1 MKNEIINGGF
11 IWRDSLDKYQEA
23 LYYKKQAK
31 KPDEGISAR
40 QIKAS
45 ASRRR
50 ETDGLSVGK
59 DKDGST
65 I

>member
-23 LYYKKQAK
+23 QYYQQQAK
-31 KPDEGISAR
+31 KPDSGITAR
-40 QIKAS
+40 QIKVSVSRSRKVDELIIGKGKNGS
-45 ASRRR
+45 A
-50 ETDGLSVGK
+50 
-59 DKDGST
+59 